1 MNSKNSLYI
10 MINFIKKIIKKPVK
24 KIFEWTEKT
33 SAAAGYKVAPKIF
46 TKDIYIPIEIIAIFI
61 YISLLT
67 TLSFD
72 LDLSLSGV
80 FGLMVF
86 LAIVMF
92 FSVILIKRTY
102 KEFTS
107 DDEGVMLTGFIII
120 FIVFLS
126 GALKIYGIPVWAVP
140 TSMTAIL
147 ITLLISPVVAGVA
160 SLIVSIFL
168 GILFDF
174 SITIFLFSFLG
185 NIISIYFAT
194 KVKNRQDIVKIGYY
208 IILMN
213 IVFIGSF
220 SFIENW
226 ESDMVLPSVL
236 WSAVNGISSVMLVSA
251 FLPYLERFFSKTT
264 SIRLL
269 ELSDFNQPLLKRM
282 KFETPGSFHHA
293 LMVASLSEAAAEVVG
308 AHPLLCRVGAYY
320 HDVGKIVTPEYFI
333 ENQSDASSKHDD
345 LKSQMSSFVVIS
357 HVKEGVRLAKEYG
370 LDKIVIDIIQQ
381 HHGTSLVHYFYMKA
395 IENGQ
400 TEPEKSVYRY
410 PGPRPKTKESAI
422 VMLADSV
429 EAASRTLEEPSYT
442 HLQEMV
448 YKIINNKFID
458 DQLTE
463 VELTLADLHKIAEKF
478 VNILAGIFH
487 SRVEYPEEKEAEK
500 ERKEEK
506 STDADK
512 NLQ

>member
-226 ESDMVLPSVL
+226 ESDMVLPSAL

-282 KFETPGSFHHA
+282 KFETIPCYVESA
-293 LMVASLSEAAAEVVG
+293 PIITML
-308 AHPLLCRVGAYY
+308 
-320 HDVGKIVTPEYFI
+320 
-333 ENQSDASSKHDD
+333 
-345 LKSQMSSFVVIS
+345 
-357 HVKEGVRLAKEYG
+357 VRL
-370 LDKIVIDIIQQ
+370 
-381 HHGTSLVHYFYMKA
+381 
-395 IENGQ
+395 
-400 TEPEKSVYRY
+400 
-410 PGPRPKTKESAI
+410 
-422 VMLADSV
+422 
-429 EAASRTLEEPSYT
+429 
-442 HLQEMV
+442 
-448 YKIINNKFID
+448 
-458 DQLTE
+458 
-463 VELTLADLHKIAEKF
+463 
-478 VNILAGIFH
+478 
-487 SRVEYPEEKEAEK
+487 
-500 ERKEEK
+500 
-506 STDADK
+506 
-512 NLQ
+512 

>member
-1 MNSKNSLYI
+1 
-10 MINFIKKIIKKPVK
+10 
-24 KIFEWTEKT
+24 
-33 SAAAGYKVAPKIF
+33 
-46 TKDIYIPIEIIAIFI
+46 
-61 YISLLT
+61 
-67 TLSFD
+67 
-72 LDLSLSGV
+72 
-80 FGLMVF
+80 
-86 LAIVMF
+86 
-92 FSVILIKRTY
+92 
-102 KEFTS
+102 
-107 DDEGVMLTGFIII
+107 
-120 FIVFLS
+120 
-126 GALKIYGIPVWAVP
+126 
-140 TSMTAIL
+140 
-147 ITLLISPVVAGVA
+147 
-160 SLIVSIFL
+160 
-168 GILFDF
+168 
-174 SITIFLFSFLG
+174 
-185 NIISIYFAT
+185 
-194 KVKNRQDIVKIGYY
+194 
-208 IILMN
+208 
-213 IVFIGSF
+213 
-220 SFIENW
+220 
-226 ESDMVLPSVL
+226 
-236 WSAVNGISSVMLVSA
+236 
-251 FLPYLERFFSKTT
+251 
-264 SIRLL
+264 
-269 ELSDFNQPLLKRM
+269 
-282 KFETPGSFHHA
+282 
-293 LMVASLSEAAAEVVG
+293 
-308 AHPLLCRVGAYY
+308 
-320 HDVGKIVTPEYFI
+320 
-333 ENQSDASSKHDD
+333 
-345 LKSQMSSFVVIS
+345 MSSFVVIS